1 MPSAHPFTAETL
13 SWCQITGQFLAYVRC
28 YNVLPQRDP
37 ANHARQGM
45 FPDPNTGLFILK
57 RATRSNGE
65 MAGDVIPLNQ
75 LRSLVDVAPRFGEKA
90 NPRLT
95 NTNSLSFAKE
105 FWLNKYFDKELFY
118 SLS

>member
-57 RATRSNGE
+57 RATHSNGE
-65 MAGDVIPLNQ
+65 LAGDVIPLNQ
-75 LRSLVDVAPRFGEKA
+75 LRSLVDVAPHFGEKA
-90 NPRLT
+90 NPQLT
-95 NTNSLSFAKE
+95 NTNSLPFATE

-118 SLS
+118 LLS